1 MLAPRPRAGQYVREG
16 AGEAQAMKKLI
27 NDPARVVD
35 ETVEGLALADGRLML
50 LPDETAV
57 VRVDHEALRQA
68 GKVAIVS
75 GGGSGHEPA
84 HAGYVGAGM
93 LTGAVA
99 GAVFTSPSVD
109 AVLKTILTVGGP
121 AGVLLVIKN
130 YTGDKLN
137 FGLAAE
143 IARTHGVPV
152 EMVVVGDDVAL
163 GGDNE
168 AVGRRGIA
176 GTVLVHKIA
185 GAAAEAGLPLAR
197 VRDEAQA
204 AADNLASMGVGLGP
218 CTVPAAGKPGFEL
231 GADEV
236 EFGLGIHGE
245 SGVRRG
251 RIAPADEMLGE
262 LLARIV
268 DHGGFARGDR
278 VALLVN
284 GLGGT
289 PALELGI
296 ATRCALRRLA
306 DLGIAVDAVLSGTFL
321 SALEMAGCSLSL
333 MRLDDLRAAR
343 LLAPSDA
350 PAWCPPT
357 RPVPA
362 AKRALLIDLGADDT
376 ISGPAWG
383 DARRCAAF
391 GAAIRAVIAAL
402 RAAEPELTRLDSAVG
417 DGDLGISLKRGADSV
432 EAAFDTLDL
441 DRPARA
447 LAQLAAVLRRSLG
460 GTSGPL
466 YTMFLLRAATV
477 LAREASVDDPAAWA
491 RALEAGCEGIMA
503 LGGAAPGDRTMLDAL
518 VPAADAFARA
528 QGDAAARIAAM
539 REAAQAGAQATRAMQ
554 PRRGR
559 SSYIGDRATGH
570 PDPGAVAVSI
580 WMDALAR

>member
-1 MLAPRPRAGQYVREG
+1 
-16 AGEAQAMKKLI
+16 MKKLI
-27 NDPARVVD
+27 NDPVHVVD
-35 ETVEGLALADGRLML
+35 EMMEGLVRADDRLILLAD
-50 LPDETAV
+50 ETVIVRADYDAV
-57 VRVDHEALRQA
+57 KQA
-68 GKVAIVS
+68 GKVAILS

-93 LTGAVA
+93 LTGAIA

-109 AVLKTILTVGGP
+109 AVLKAILTVGGA
-121 AGVLLVIKN
+121 AGVLLIIKN

-143 IARTHGVPV
+143 FARARGIPV

-163 GGDNE
+163 GDGNV

-176 GTVLVHKIA
+176 GTILVHKIA
-185 GAAAEAGLPLAR
+185 GAAADAGLSLAH

-204 AADNLASMGVGLGP
+204 AADNLASMGLSLTP
-218 CTVPAAGKPGFEL
+218 CTVPAAGKPGFAL
-231 GADEV
+231 GEDEV

-251 RIAPADEMLGE
+251 QIAPVDEMLEE
-262 LLARIV
+262 LLAQIV
-268 DHGGFARGDR
+268 RYGGYKSGDR

-289 PALELGI
+289 PALELAI
-296 ATRCALRRLA
+296 VTRYALRRLVE
-306 DLGIAVDAVLSGTFL
+306 LGISVEAAMSGTFL

-333 MRLDDLRAAR
+333 LRLDDIRAGR
-343 LLAPSDA
+343 LLAPTQAAAWVPPSR
-350 PAWCPPT
+350 PADEVRRT
-357 RPVPA
+357 A
-362 AKRALLIDLGADDT
+362 AIDLGIDDS
-376 ISGPAWG
+376 IVGPQWSAG
-383 DARRCAAF
+383 HAAVFAR
-391 GAAIRAVIAAL
+391 AIHSVTAAL

-417 DGDLGISLKRGADSV
+417 DGDLGISMSRGADSI
-432 EAAFDTLDL
+432 EAAVAMLDL
-441 DRPARA
+441 EHPARA
-447 LAQLAAVLRRSLG
+447 LAQVSALLRRWLG

-466 YTMFLLRAATV
+466 YAMFVLRAAST
-477 LAREASVDDPAAWA
+477 LAQEERAEDPAAWG
-491 RALEAGCEGIMA
+491 RALKAACFGMME

-518 VPAADAFARA
+518 VPAADAFAA
-528 QGDAAARIAAM
+528 TAGDAAARITAM
-539 REAAQAGAQATRAMQ
+539 HEAALAGAEATRAMQ

-580 WMDALAR
+580 WMGALRG